1 MHIHTLLRN
10 LRNSASTEFLLEI
23 KIDSKRIYLPQLLAK
38 ERFVHRNSGGHGQ
51 SAHAAIA
58 LSITMNCSNIPG
70 DGKNLSLHS
79 TNINN
84 PPFLPLP

>member
-38 ERFVHRNSGGHGQ
+38 ERFVHPNSGGHGQ
-51 SAHAAIA
+51 STHAAIA
-58 LSITMNCSNIPG
+58 LSITELFKYTRSRQKLVLAFN
-70 DGKNLSLHS
+70 KYQ
-79 TNINN
+79 
-84 PPFLPLP
+84 